1 MGGGLIIELS
11 LSKISNMKEDIKVK
25 AENYARDF
33 QLSILERTDKL
44 LKLDCNMYTELG
56 SESSKAERL
65 EVKKNSKF
73 IYKQIKGIDETS
85 GNLLL
90 KSLDA

>member
-1 MGGGLIIELS
+1 
-11 LSKISNMKEDIKVK
+11 MKKDIKVK

>member
-1 MGGGLIIELS
+1 MGIDV
-11 LSKISNMKEDIKVK
+11 KMQKENVRER

-33 QLSILERTDKL
+33 ALSIKERTDKL
-44 LKLDCNMYTELG
+44 LKLDCNEYTNLG
-56 SESSKAERL
+56 SDSTKSERL
-65 EVKKNSKF
+65 EVKKNSKY
-73 IYKQIKGIDETS
+73 IYKQIKGIDEAA

>member
-1 MGGGLIIELS
+1 
-11 LSKISNMKEDIKVK
+11 MKKDIKIK

>member
-1 MGGGLIIELS
+1 MTKDVRE
-11 LSKISNMKEDIKVK
+11 K
-25 AENYARDF
+25 AEEYAKDF
-33 QLSILERTDKL
+33 ALSIQQRTDKL
-44 LKLDCNMYTELG
+44 LKLDCTEYTNLG
-56 SESSKAERL
+56 SDSTKAEKL

-73 IYKQIKGIDETS
+73 IYKQIRGIDETS

>member
-11 LSKISNMKEDIKVK
+11 LNKISNMKKDIKVK

>member
-1 MGGGLIIELS
+1 MTKDVKL
-11 LSKISNMKEDIKVK
+11 K
-25 AENYARDF
+25 AEQYAKDF
-33 QLSILERTDKL
+33 ALSIKQRTDKL
-44 LKLDCNMYTELG
+44 LKLDCNQYTNLG
-56 SESSKAERL
+56 SDSTIAEKI

>member
-1 MGGGLIIELS
+1 
-11 LSKISNMKEDIKVK
+11 MKEDVRKK
-25 AENYARDF
+25 AEEYARDF
-33 QLSILERTDKL
+33 ALSIQQRTDKL
-44 LKLDCNMYTELG
+44 LKLDCSEYTLLG
-56 SESSKAERL
+56 IDSTKAEKL

-90 KSLDA
+90 KALDA

>member
-1 MGGGLIIELS
+1 
-11 LSKISNMKEDIKVK
+11 MKEDVRKK
-25 AENYARDF
+25 AEEYAKDF
-33 QLSILERTDKL
+33 ALSIQQRTDKL
-44 LKLDCNMYTELG
+44 LKLDCTEYTNLG
-56 SESSKAERL
+56 SDSTKAEKL

-73 IYKQIKGIDETS
+73 IYKQIRGIDETS

>member
-1 MGGGLIIELS
+1 
-11 LSKISNMKEDIKVK
+11 MKEDIKEK
-25 AENYARDF
+25 ALEIAREF
-33 QLSILERTDKL
+33 NLSIIERTDAL
-44 LKLDCNMYTELG
+44 LKMDCNEYTNLG
-56 SESSKAERL
+56 SDSTKAEKL

-73 IYKQIKGIDETS
+73 IYKHIKGIDETS

>member
-1 MGGGLIIELS
+1 MGIDVKLQ
-11 LSKISNMKEDIKVK
+11 KENVKEK
-25 AENYARDF
+25 AEQYARDF
-33 QLSILERTDKL
+33 ALSIQERTDKL
-44 LKLDCNMYTELG
+44 LKLDCNMYTNLG
-56 SESSKAERL
+56 SDSSKAERL

>member
-73 IYKQIKGIDETS
+73 IYKQIKGIDEIS

>member
-1 MGGGLIIELS
+1 
-11 LSKISNMKEDIKVK
+11 MKEDVKVK
-25 AENYARDF
+25 AEQYARDF
-33 QLSILERTDKL
+33 ALSIQERTDKL
-44 LKLDCNMYTELG
+44 LKLDCIQYTNLG
-56 SESSKAERL
+56 SDSTKAEKV

-73 IYKQIKGIDETS
+73 IYRQIKGIDELS

>member
-1 MGGGLIIELS
+1 MYS
-11 LSKISNMKEDIKVK
+11 KEDIKVK
-25 AENYARDF
+25 AENYARNF
-33 QLSILERTDKL
+33 ALSIQERTDKL
-44 LKLDCNMYTELG
+44 LKLDCNMYTNLG
-56 SESSKAERL
+56 SDSSKAERL

-73 IYKQIKGIDETS
+73 IYKQIKGIDEVS

>member
-1 MGGGLIIELS
+1 
-11 LSKISNMKEDIKVK
+11 MKEDIKVK

-33 QLSILERTDKL
+33 ALSIQERTDKL
-44 LKLDCNMYTELG
+44 LKLDCNMYTNLG
-56 SESSKAERL
+56 SDSLKAERL

-73 IYKQIKGIDETS
+73 IYKQIKGIDEVS

>member
-1 MGGGLIIELS
+1 VGSGILTNKNL
-11 LSKISNMKEDIKVK
+11 MKETIKETSERI
-25 AENYARDF
+25 ATDF
-33 QLSILERTDKL
+33 ALSIKERTDQL

-56 SESSKAERL
+56 SESLKSERL
-65 EVKKNSKF
+65 EAKKNSKF
-73 IYKQIKGIDETS
+73 IYKQIKGIDEVS